1 MFLRA
6 PPRQCWAPTRLLRR
20 RASSRR
26 GGTVELDRS
35 GVRGLLKLVHPD
47 LHRER
52 GAQVVTDNQRSLQE
66 LNSFLDAAETLVA
79 GGEGARGP
87 LAPRIAPEYA
97 FRFHFEDRG
106 ALRAED
112 AQFRSPPHLVGAG
125 VEWAGEGRRQQLRD
139 FAHRVLRDLLA
150 RLGLHADASR
160 LAEHTQSTGASG
172 ADEAGMMSAMADTVM
187 GGPGAHDD
195 PAPGDGAPGGS
206 GPASGDEAHTARE
219 STRRR
224 MRRRMRGLEGDFE
237 DFTAASRQ
245 AYAGGHFGANL
256 RAQMA
261 QGTVGH
267 DLLHHHSQPGFV
279 ERTQSAR
286 EARRRVVA
294 ALFDSHRV
302 RLAAGLPPDVKHR
315 AAQRVGA
322 ALVRRFLDARLDQ
335 PDLWS
340 DTVLLVGREWRV
352 HDDGAVEVPY
362 DADEAA
368 LGAQVGAMVA
378 RLAAARN
385 TARPSADGSDVD
397 AWKQDQA
404 VRDRLSQFDAARG
417 RERGA
422 RPEQSHGHGRARARG
437 ARPGL

>member
-1 MFLRA
+1 M
-6 PPRQCWAPTRLLRR
+6 
-20 RASSRR
+20 
-26 GGTVELDRS
+26 EIDRS

-52 GAQVVTDNQRSLQE
+52 GVQVVADNQRSLQE
-66 LNSFLDAAETLVA
+66 LNSFLDAADTLV
-79 GGEGARGP
+79 GGGAATQGP

-97 FRFHFEDRG
+97 FRFHFEERG
-106 ALRAED
+106 AFRAED
-112 AQFRSPPHLVGAG
+112 AQFRSPPDLVGGGIEWTG
-125 VEWAGEGRRQQLRD
+125 VARRKQLRD

-150 RLGLHADASR
+150 RLGLHAEASR
-160 LAEHTQSTGASG
+160 LIEQHKSTASPEL
-172 ADEAGMMSAMADTVM
+172 DEAGMMNAMADGVM

-195 PAPGDGAPGGS
+195 PDPGDGSQGRGGS
-206 GPASGDEAHTARE
+206 SSQQEAQSARE

-224 MRRRMRGLEGDFE
+224 MRRRMWGLEGDFE

-245 AYAGGHFGANL
+245 AYAGGNFGANL
-256 RAQMA
+256 RSQMA

-279 ERTQSAR
+279 ERTQGAR

-315 AAQRVGA
+315 AAQRVGT

-335 PDLWS
+335 PDLWA

-352 HDDGAVEVPY
+352 HDGGAVEVPY
-362 DADEAA
+362 DAEEAV
-368 LGAQVGAMVA
+368 LGVQIGAMLS
-378 RLAAARN
+378 RLAAARG
-385 TARPSADGSDVD
+385 TGHAGGGSADAD
-397 AWKQDQA
+397 AWKQEEA
-404 VRDRLSQFDAARG
+404 VRDRLSKFDAARG
-417 RERGA
+417 QKRGQG
-422 RPEQSHGHGRARARG
+422 PGEERARG
-437 ARPGL
+437 AAASGV